1 MLTWHLH
8 AKISNGQCIINIP
21 KSNRHFNTS
30 AENRELS
37 LRRKIKECKRKHS
50 ENSDDKS
57 ESYGEVPYKEHYMY
71 GTGPDHVC
79 AQDDIHGDTSN
90 QRKGK
95 SWTGPQMTRPQKR
108 AAGGQ

>member
-1 MLTWHLH
+1 M
-8 AKISNGQCIINIP
+8 INIP
-21 KSNRHFNTS
+21 NSNRHFNTS

-79 AQDDIHGDTSN
+79 AQDDIRGDTSN
-90 QRKGK
+90 QRKEK
-95 SWTGPQMTRPQKR
+95 KLD
-108 AAGGQ
+108 